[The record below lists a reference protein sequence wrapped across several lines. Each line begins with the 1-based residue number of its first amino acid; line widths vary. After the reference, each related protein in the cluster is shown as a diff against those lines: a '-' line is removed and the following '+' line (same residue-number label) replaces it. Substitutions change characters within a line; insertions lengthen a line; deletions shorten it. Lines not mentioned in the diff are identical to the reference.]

1 MAKIT
6 LEQAITIMRAI
17 KNEYVHPEV
26 KEACDLAIECMQAH
40 IKIGKA
46 ANAFLKQ
53 LKRRERHE

>member
-26 KEACDLAIECMQAH
+26 KEACNLAIDCMQAH
-40 IKIGKA
+40 IKIGKVT
-46 ANAFLKQ
+46 NAFLK
-53 LKRRERHE
+53 KFKKERKT